1 MAYQKCKGDHLFDGK
16 RLWEDDRVLV
26 TDARGKKI
34 DIIALEDA
42 GDDVLYQ
49 PGLITPG
56 FVNAHCHLELSHL
69 KNALTPHNT
78 LIPFLLE
85 VVTKRDFPEEM
96 IHNAIRDAMKEMEE
110 DGIIAVGD
118 ICNTD
123 HTATYKT
130 SGPIQWR
137 NFIEVLSFTDAKAV
151 ERMAHFQSLLQQFDN
166 LGAGPSSLSPH
177 APYSISIS
185 SFKMINEATEGK
197 TISIHNQESPAENE
211 LFRSGQGRFLELFA
225 NFGFHGSPFPVTGT
239 TSIRHYLPFFN
250 RGQKIILV
258 HNTFMPEEDIVW
270 ANDYA
275 KQNGLR
281 LVYCFCA
288 NANLFIEDR
297 LPAMEKFIQQGCQI
311 VLGTDSYS
319 SNWQLKITEE
329 IKTIHNNFPGIP
341 VETLLQ
347 WATING
353 SDALGLE
360 SRWIT
365 GSDLIERMKNGQ

>member
-34 DIIALEDA
+34 DIITLEDA

-56 FVNAHCHLELSHL
+56 FVNTHCHLELSHL

-96 IHNAIRDAMKEMEE
+96 IHNAIRDALIEMEE

-211 LFRSGQGRFLELFA
+211 LFRSGQGRFLELYA
-225 NFGFHGSPFPVTGT
+225 NFGLHGSPFPVTGT

-297 LPAMEKFIQQGCQI
+297 LPAMDKFIQQGCQI

-341 VETLLQ
+341 VETLIQ

-353 SDALGLE
+353 SEALGLE